1 MKLIVGLGN
10 PGKEYEKTRHNAG
23 FMALD
28 KLAAMIDAR
37 FVHHQFNA
45 VIASLVVKQEKVIL
59 MKPQTYMNLSG
70 EAVLAAVRY
79 YKIPSQDIL
88 VLHDDLDLPV
98 GKIRVRYQGSSG
110 GQKGLKNILDLL
122 ETQDIKRIRIGIGKD
137 PIIPVVDYVLGKIP
151 AEQAALFDESLEK
164 AAKAARASL
173 ILDFQE
179 VMNRYNR

>member
-10 PGKEYEKTRHNAG
+10 PGKEYERTRHNAG
-23 FMALD
+23 FMAID
-28 KLAAMIDAR
+28 YLAKMMEIHFTQNQFQALLTTAM
-37 FVHHQFNA
+37 
-45 VIASLVVKQEKVIL
+45 VKGEKVML

-70 EAVLAAVRY
+70 EAVAAAARY
-79 YKIPSQDIL
+79 YKIDSQDIV

-98 GKIRVRYQGSSG
+98 GKIRIRYQGSSG
-110 GQKGLKNILDLL
+110 GQKGLKNIIDLL
-122 ETQDIKRIRIGIGKD
+122 GTQDIKRIRIGIGKD

-151 AEQAALFDESLEK
+151 KEQEVLFNESIEK

-173 ILDFQE
+173 VMSFQD